1 MLRAWFLA
9 SALLVAACGSESS
22 DGPDAAPSE
31 NQCDEWRRRPEATQW
46 NSCDADI
53 DGDGT
58 TDFGC
63 LDVFVAPDGTFGCVE
78 LTPEGPG
85 ECIWVVCDKLN
96 PV

>member
-22 DGPDAAPSE
+22 DGPDGAPSE

-46 NSCDADI
+46 NSCSYDA
-53 DGDGT
+53 DGDGEHEGT
-58 TDFGC
+58 CG
-63 LDVFVAPDGTFGCVE
+63 DVFAAPDGTFGCVE

-85 ECIWVVCDKLN
+85 ECRWVVCDEFF
-96 PV
+96 PA